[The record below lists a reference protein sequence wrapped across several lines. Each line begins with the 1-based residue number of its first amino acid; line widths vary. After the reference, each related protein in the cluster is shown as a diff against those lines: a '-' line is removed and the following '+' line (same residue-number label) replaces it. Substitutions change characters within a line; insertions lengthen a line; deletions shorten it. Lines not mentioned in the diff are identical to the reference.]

1 MVILWKISMFLLLIV
16 HLASSGITAAEEA
29 VLFREEFDTLEAWEP
44 LYFSKIDAHTQY
56 STTRQDGGMALK
68 AVSEASASAL
78 VYKEKFNITDY
89 PILRWRWKVDRVY
102 AQGNYRLKSGDDY
115 PLRVYVLFA
124 YDPERAGLATRLKY
138 GLAHTLYGRYPPSA
152 ALNYIWA
159 NRTEESEPVVSP
171 YTDQAVLIPL
181 RQGPGQVGQWVTE
194 QVNLLEDYRRAF
206 GQAPPAEASLAV
218 MSDGDNTG
226 EGATAYIDFIEVGR

>member
-1 MVILWKISMFLLLIV
+1 
-16 HLASSGITAAEEA
+16 
-29 VLFREEFDTLEAWEP
+29 
-44 LYFSKIDAHTQY
+44 
-56 STTRQDGGMALK
+56 
-68 AVSEASASAL
+68 
-78 VYKEKFNITDY
+78 
-89 PILRWRWKVDRVY
+89 LRWRWKVDRVY